1 MKKSTLTKL
10 LKLVLTTAALGW
22 LYYQIDWE
30 KTLPLLQ
37 RAHWGW
43 ILLAF
48 LVYNAS
54 QFTST
59 FRMGA
64 HLKAVSIRESFPF
77 LTQLYYRS
85 MFFNLFLPGGI
96 GGDGYKVWLLRKRH
110 QSEYRLLLS
119 ALLLDRG
126 SGLVA
131 ITFLIFVFAGFNSRA
146 LTLLPFSSY
155 GFWALALAVLVGGGL
170 IYGLFFPTFKRVYA
184 RTFLLSLLLQSLQ
197 IMVLLLLLQ
206 SIGSQH
212 SRVEYTLIFLGSSLA
227 SVLPL
232 TVGGIGVREF
242 IFLKA
247 ADYLPIESDQAVL
260 ASLLF
265 FLINALSSLVGA
277 FVSLPDRPVASD
289 LEK

>member
-1 MKKSTLTKL
+1 MKKTTLTTI

-22 LYYQIDWE
+22 LAYQIDWD

-48 LVYNAS
+48 LIYNAS
-54 QFTST
+54 QLTST
-59 FRMGA
+59 LRMGE
-64 HLKAVSIRESFPF
+64 HLKVVPIQEPFSF
-77 LTQLYYRS
+77 LIQLYYRC

-110 QSEYRLLLS
+110 QSDYRLLLS

-131 ITFLIFVFAGFNSRA
+131 ITFLA
-146 LTLLPFSSY
+146 LTLAGFSPWVAAVLPFPSLFLA
-155 GFWALALAVLVGGGL
+155 GFALVVFMGGWM
-170 IYGLFFPTFKRVYA
+170 IYWLFFKKFTGVYL
-184 RTFLLSLLLQSLQ
+184 RTFLLSILLQSLQ
-197 IMVLLLLLQ
+197 MIVLLCLLESMGVQ
-206 SIGSQH
+206 NARI
-212 SRVEYTLIFLGSSLA
+212 EYGLIFLGSSLA

-242 IFLKA
+242 VFLEA
-247 ADYLPIESDQAVL
+247 ANYLPIESDQAVL

-265 FLINALSSLVGA
+265 FLINALSSLAGA
-277 FVSLPDRPVASD
+277 LVSLPNQPANATLD
-289 LEK
+289 

>member
-1 MKKSTLTKL
+1 MKKTILTTL

-22 LYYQIDWE
+22 LAYQIDWD

-48 LVYNAS
+48 LIYNAS
-54 QFTST
+54 QLTST
-59 FRMGA
+59 LRMGE
-64 HLKAVSIRESFPF
+64 HLKVVPIREPFSF
-77 LTQLYYRS
+77 LIQLYYRC

-110 QSEYRLLLS
+110 QSNYRLLLS

-131 ITFLIFVFAGFNSRA
+131 ITFLA
-146 LTLLPFSSY
+146 LTLAGFSPWVAAVLPFPSLFLA
-155 GFWALALAVLVGGGL
+155 GLALVVFMGGWM
-170 IYGLFFPTFKRVYA
+170 IYGLFFKKFTGVYV
-184 RTFLLSLLLQSLQ
+184 RTFLLSILLQSLQ
-197 IMVLLLLLQ
+197 MIVLLCLLESLAVQ
-206 SIGSQH
+206 NARI
-212 SRVEYTLIFLGSSLA
+212 EYGLIFLGSSLA

-242 IFLKA
+242 VFLEA
-247 ADYLPIESDQAVL
+247 ANYLPIASDQAVL

-265 FLINALSSLVGA
+265 FLINALSSLAGA
-277 FVSLPDRPVASD
+277 LVSLPNQPTNATLD
-289 LEK
+289 

>member
-1 MKKSTLTKL
+1 MKKSTLTSL
-10 LKLVLTTAALGW
+10 LKLVLTAAALGW

-48 LVYNAS
+48 LLYNAS
-54 QFTST
+54 QVTST

-64 HLKAVSIRESFPF
+64 HLMAVPIREPFPF
-77 LTQLYYRS
+77 LAQLYYRS

-110 QSEYRLLLS
+110 QSEYRSLLS
-119 ALLLDRG
+119 ALILDRG
-126 SGLVA
+126 SGLIA
-131 ITFLIFVFAGFNSRA
+131 ITFLIFVFAGFSPWSLA
-146 LTLLPFSSY
+146 VLPLSSVEL
-155 GFWALALAVLVGGGL
+155 WALAIAVLLGGGMV
-170 IYGLFFPTFKRVYA
+170 YGLFFRTFKGVYV
-184 RTFLLSLLLQSLQ
+184 RTILLSLLLQSLQ
-197 IMVLLLLLQ
+197 VVTLLVLLQ
-206 SIGSQH
+206 SIGSQA
-212 SRVEYTLIFLGSSLA
+212 SRVEYALIFLGSSLA

-265 FLINALSSLVGA
+265 FLMNALSSLAGA
-277 FVSLPDRPVASD
+277 FVSLPDQPVASD